1 MSSSHPSVVDNRPL
15 SERLRAYGSTD
26 FIRLDEPLKSSAQI
40 EYLDLLPSRN
50 VSAQVTAVVEYQ
62 GMALLY
68 LIDSCG
74 DVQADSA
81 TIVRLQ
87 QQLANRS
94 DPAWLGVVRPGS
106 LEIHPIGFHETAST
120 APIETITERD
130 DRAPLFFQSLVH
142 GTFSE
147 NRRLKGSDYVFKEI
161 YGLLTQTT
169 NAFVPEN
176 GRGKLEALDV
186 LSMAGRALFFRFL
199 IDREI
204 ILPEERTEICPAATG
219 DLKDCFSTA
228 EKAAQ
233 TSAWLDETFN
243 GDFLQLIDESIPA
256 DDRRAREKAYLIF
269 YQKVQRLAGHDIF
282 NHLKAILRGWH
293 AVGGAF
299 QPDLDWNNLDFAHIP
314 VGVLSQVYESFSHR
328 ADPRTARE
336 TSVHYTPRSI
346 AKLMVDQV
354 FAAAKHPAA
363 AKVLDSSSG
372 AGIFLVLAFRR
383 LVRERWQHD
392 EQRPDTRTIQKIL
405 YEQLTGFDVSESA
418 LRLAALSLYITAIE
432 VNGTPRPPKAL
443 KFPKNMRNTVLHHF
457 GHASTGTEKTSG
469 FVIGSLG
476 PDGPA
481 TFNKSFDI
489 VIGNPPWT
497 RLREEELQNT
507 EEKAAEHSSKEVE
520 TDVLNDA
527 FTEIGRRVLKATGL
541 HDLADKYEN
550 PDKNPDL
557 PFLWRATEWAKK
569 DDGLIALAMPARIFG
584 RTSGKGY
591 EAWRAILR
599 SISITGI
606 INGADLRKTGVWEG
620 VDMPFSLI
628 FARNIKPA
636 NNHRFYYSTP
646 SYEPSL
652 NKYGRFRLDYEA
664 TQPISIERVE
674 RQPWLL
680 KTLSLGTW
688 LDVEVME
695 TLLKAF
701 PKTLT
706 EIWAQWNPKQEK
718 TGVGYDRS
726 PELKQNPKEFLGKLK
741 DFQPPEEGFSIQF
754 DELKTYF
761 QKYRTKTAIRPRTES
776 LYQPPLVII
785 PQSPGDDPDKPRAFI
800 SNEALAFSQSN
811 YGYSCA
817 EHKDAKTL
825 AALIYLLPHS
835 MLFAYFC
842 LMTSRRTGFDRQTFN
857 KGEFDALPF
866 PDVTE
871 LSAVQKTAARELAQR
886 LEHNT
891 RKPWSEIDK
900 FLFRLYGLDDDAV
913 QVAKDTLFG
922 AASYRKAGKAALEQ
936 TIHDTRVDF
945 ISALT
950 ELLEP
955 YFDVCGEHVAIVEP
969 SLQPDTWGDPWF
981 FLAISRAG
989 ETVPINS
996 TLLCKAMDEANKRAA
1011 SRIIVKAHGRHGLLL
1026 GLLNQR
1032 RWWTVSR
1039 ARLCGQHILR
1049 NHLNAFGLPEN
1060 T

>member
-1 MSSSHPSVVDNRPL
+1 MVDNRPL
-15 SERLRAYGSTD
+15 SERLRAYGCTD
-26 FIRLDEPLKSSAQI
+26 FIRLDEPQSSSAQI
-40 EYLDLLPSRN
+40 EYLDLLPRKN
-50 VSAQVTAVVEYQ
+50 VPAQVTAVVEHQ
-62 GMALLY
+62 GTALLY
-68 LIDSCG
+68 LVDSCG
-74 DVQADSA
+74 DIQTDSA
-81 TIVRLQ
+81 TLVRLQ
-87 QQLANRS
+87 KQLANRS

-120 APIETITERD
+120 APIETIVERD
-130 DRAPLFFQSLVH
+130 EQAPLFFQSLVH
-142 GTFSE
+142 GTFNE
-147 NRRLKGSDYVFKEI
+147 KRRLKGSDYVFKEI

-169 NAFVPEN
+169 NAFVPED
-176 GRGKLEALDV
+176 GKGKLEPLHV

-199 IDREI
+199 IDRKI
-204 ILPEERTEICPAATG
+204 ILEDERAEICPAAIT

-256 DDRRAREKAYLIF
+256 NDRLAREKAYLTF
-269 YQKVQRLAGHDIF
+269 YKKVQRLVGREIF
-282 NHLKAILRGWH
+282 NHLQAILRGWH
-293 AVGGAF
+293 AVGGGF
-299 QPDLDWNNLDFAHIP
+299 QEDLDLDWNDFDFAHIP

-392 EQRPDTRTIQKIL
+392 EQRPDTGIIQDIL
-405 YEQLTGFDVSESA
+405 YKQLTGFDVSESA

-443 KFPKNMRNTVLHHF
+443 KFPKNLRNTVLHYF
-457 GHASTGTEKTSG
+457 GNASADTEKKSG

-476 PDGPA
+476 SNVPSK
-481 TFNKSFDI
+481 FNKSFDI

-497 RLREEELQNT
+497 RLREEESQST
-507 EEKAAEHSSKEVE
+507 KEKAAVRSSQIIG
-520 TDVLNDA
+520 TDVFNDA
-527 FTEIGRRVLKATGL
+527 FTEIGRRVLRARGL
-541 HDLADKYEN
+541 DELVGRYEN

-557 PFLWRATEWAKK
+557 PFLWRATEWAK

-606 INGADLRKTGVWEG
+606 INGADLRWSSVWKD
-620 VDMPFSLI
+620 VKVPFCLF
-628 FARNIKPA
+628 FARNSQPPR
-636 NNHRFYYSTP
+636 NHRFYYSSP
-646 SYEPSL
+646 INEPQMNSH
-652 NKYGRFRLDYEA
+652 GRFRLDYEA
-664 TQPISIERVE
+664 TQPISIERLE
-674 RQPWLL
+674 KQPWLL

-695 TLLKAF
+695 ELTKAF
-701 PKTLT
+701 QNTLAN
-706 EIWAQWNPKQEK
+706 IWKDWNPNRSR
-718 TGVGYDRS
+718 TGQGYNLSDDLE
-726 PELKQNPKEFLGKLK
+726 PMPAKFLAKLK
-741 DFQPPEEGFSIQF
+741 DFQPPSEGYSIQF
-754 DELKTYF
+754 NELNTFKQNHGGETVYW
-761 QKYRTKTAIRPRTES
+761 TKGAE
-776 LYQPPLVII
+776 LYEAPLVIL
-785 PQSPGDDPDKPRAFI
+785 PQSPGKITTTPKAYI
-800 SNEALAFSQSN
+800 STQPLAFSQSF

-817 EHKDAKTL
+817 GHPQADTL
-825 AALIYLLPHS
+825 AALLYLLPHS
-835 MLFAYFC
+835 KLFAYFC
-842 LMTSRRTGFDRQTFN
+842 LMTSRRSGFDRQTFN
-857 KGEFDALPF
+857 KEEFDALPF
-866 PDVTE
+866 PDIAG
-871 LSAVQKTAARELAQR
+871 LAPRDKTAIRNLAHR
-886 LEHNT
+886 LEHNVA
-891 RKPWSEIDK
+891 KPWDEIDSL
-900 FLFRLYGLDDDAV
+900 LFRLYGLDDDAV
-913 QVAKDTLFG
+913 QVAKDTLFA
-922 AASYRKAGKAALEQ
+922 AASYRKAGKAALDQ

-955 YFDVCGEHVAIVEP
+955 YFEVCGEHVSIVEP
-969 SLQPDTWGDPWF
+969 KLQPDTWGGPWF
-981 FLAISRAG
+981 FLSISRAG

-996 TLLCKAMDEANKRAA
+996 NLLCKAMDEANKRSA

-1049 NHLNAFGLPEN
+1049 NHLNAFGLSEH

>member
-1 MSSSHPSVVDNRPL
+1 MPPAPSNANTRPL
-15 SERLRAYGSTD
+15 TERLAAYGCTD
-26 FIRLDEPLKSSAQI
+26 FIRLDESFASSAQI
-40 EYLDLLPSRN
+40 EYLDLLPRRN
-50 VSAQVTAVVEYQ
+50 VPAQVTAVVEHQ
-62 GMALLY
+62 GTALLY

-74 DVQADSA
+74 DVQTDSA

-120 APIETITERD
+120 APIETIAERD
-130 DRAPLFFQSLVH
+130 ERAPLFFQSLVH
-142 GTFSE
+142 GTFTE

-161 YGLLTQTT
+161 FGLLTQTT

-176 GRGKLEALDV
+176 GKGRLDALDV

-199 IDREI
+199 IDRKI
-204 ILPEERTEICPAATG
+204 ILDDERTEICPAATT

-243 GDFLQLIDESIPA
+243 GDFLQLINESIPA
-256 DDRRAREKAYLIF
+256 DNRRAREKAYLTF
-269 YQKVQRLAGHDIF
+269 YQKVQRLVGRDIF
-282 NHLKAILRGWH
+282 NHLQAILRGWH
-293 AVGGAF
+293 AVGGNF
-299 QPDLDWNNLDFAHIP
+299 QPELDWNNLDFAHIP

-354 FAAAKHPAA
+354 FAATKHPAA

-432 VNGTPRPPKAL
+432 VNGTQRPPKAL
-443 KFPKNMRNTVLHHF
+443 KFPKNLRNTVLHHF
-457 GHASTGTEKTSG
+457 GDAPTDAENTPG

-476 PDGPA
+476 PNVPPI
-481 TFNKSFDI
+481 FNNCFDI

-507 EEKAAEHSSKEVE
+507 EEKAAKHSSKKTG

-527 FTEIGRRVLKATGL
+527 FTEIGCRVLRARGL
-541 HDLADKYEN
+541 DELADIYEN

-557 PFLWRATEWAKK
+557 PFVWRAMEWAKQ

-620 VDMPFSLI
+620 VDMPFSLL
-628 FARNIKPA
+628 FAKNIKSA
-636 NNHRFYYSTP
+636 TNHRFYYSTP

-652 NKYGRFRLDYEA
+652 NRYGRFRLDYEV
-664 TQPISIERVE
+664 TQPIGIERVA

-695 TLLKAF
+695 KLTKAF
-701 PKTLT
+701 PNTLADV
-706 EIWAQWNPKQEK
+706 WKAWNPNRSQ
-718 TGVGYDRS
+718 TGQGYNLS
-726 PELKQNPKEFLGKLK
+726 ENLEQMPAKFLAKLK
-741 DFQPPEEGFSIQF
+741 DFHPPSDGFSIQF
-754 DELKTYF
+754 DELNTFKKNHGKETVYW
-761 QKYRTKTAIRPRTES
+761 TKGEE
-776 LYQPPLVII
+776 LYQPPLVIV
-785 PQSPGDDPDKPRAFI
+785 PRAPSGELSQPKAYI
-800 SNEALAFSQSN
+800 SPQALAFSQSY
-811 YGYSCA
+811 YGYSCKGHP
-817 EHKDAKTL
+817 ESEVL
-825 AALIYLLPHS
+825 ASLIYLISHS
-835 MLFAYFC
+835 DLFRYYS
-842 LMTSRRTGFDRQTFN
+842 LMVSVTQGADHMMFTKQDFDT
-857 KGEFDALPF
+857 LPF
-866 PDVTE
+866 PDVATIDKTMKE
-871 LSAVQKTAARELAQR
+871 AVCKLAHR
-886 LEHNT
+886 LEHDSK
-891 RKPWSEIDK
+891 KPFHEINSV
-900 FLFRLYGLDDDAV
+900 LFRLYGLDDDAV
-913 QVAKDTLFG
+913 QIARDTLFA
-922 AASYRKAGKAALEQ
+922 AASYRKAGRAALEQ
-936 TIHDTRVDF
+936 TIHNTRVNF
-945 ISALT
+945 INTLT

-955 YFDVCGEHVAIVEP
+955 YFDVCGEHVVVVEP
-969 SLQPDTWGDPWF
+969 NLQPDTWGGPWF
-981 FLAISRAG
+981 FLTISRAG

-996 TLLCKAMDEANKRAA
+996 NLLCKAMEEANKRAA

-1049 NHLNAFGLPEN
+1049 NHLNAFGFPEN
-1060 T
+1060 V